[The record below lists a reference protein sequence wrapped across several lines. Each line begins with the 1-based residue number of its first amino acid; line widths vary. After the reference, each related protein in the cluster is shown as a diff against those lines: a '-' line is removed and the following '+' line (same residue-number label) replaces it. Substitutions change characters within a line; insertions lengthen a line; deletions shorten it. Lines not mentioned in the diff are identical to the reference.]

1 MRRPGVVLLAAPA
14 VVAAGIVV
22 AALRVNQYVYF
33 AGYVVL
39 QYVVIATAWNILGGY
54 AGYVNFGTPAF
65 FALGAYTAVFLIQS
79 TRAPLPVLILAG
91 GLVAALLGLGIGY
104 LTLRL
109 RGVFFSIATLALSI
123 VLQTMIINWE
133 YVGGS
138 RGLSVIL
145 PSDPPFGNYVTFLF
159 TVMVLLAVVAVT
171 VARLIERSWVGRG
184 LAALRDNEEAAEC
197 MGVPTLRLK
206 LFATTVSGFLLGVAG
221 APFPYYVTFVEPN
234 SAFSLDYAVNALAM
248 PMIGGT
254 TSWVGPVIGAVLL
267 GTAQQLATVTIS
279 SEMNLFIVGVVLV
292 ADGGRILFEGRDITT
307 LAAHRRTRLGIVR
320 SFQIPKPF
328 TSMTVRENLGIP

>member
-1 MRRPGVVLLAAPA
+1 MRFWIGAAVILLVALGLALSPLNNYFFFAAFVVLT
-14 VVAAGIVV
+14 
-22 AALRVNQYVYF
+22 F
-33 AGYVVL
+33 VVL
-39 QYVVIATAWNILGGY
+39 ATAWNILGGY

-65 FALGAYTAVFLIQS
+65 FAMGAYTAVFLIQS
-79 TRAPLPVLILAG
+79 MRAPLPVLLLAG

-109 RGVFFSIATLALSI
+109 RGVFFSIATLALSV
-123 VLQTMIINWE
+123 VLQTMIMNWE

-138 RGLSVIL
+138 RGMSVL
-145 PSDPPFGNYVTFLF
+145 RPSGPPFGSYVTFLF
-159 TVMVLLAVVAVT
+159 TVMVGLAVIAVL
-171 VARLIERSWVGRG
+171 VARFIERSWIGRG

-221 APFPYYVTFVEPN
+221 APFPYYVTYVEPN
-234 SAFSLDYAVNALAM
+234 SAFALDYAVNALAM

-292 ADGGRILFEGRDITT
+292 AFVVLAPEGILGLVRRLRGR
-307 LAAHRRTRLGIVR
+307 
-320 SFQIPKPF
+320 
-328 TSMTVRENLGIP
+328 

>member
-1 MRRPGVVLLAAPA
+1 MRTGIALAVAAVVVGAGILLAF
-14 VVAAGIVV
+14 
-22 AALRVNQYVYF
+22 LTVNPYVYF
-33 AGYVVL
+33 AGYVIL
-39 QYVVIATAWNILGGY
+39 QYVVIAIAWNILGGY

-65 FALGAYTAVFLIQS
+65 FALGAYTAVFLVQ
-79 TRAPLPVLILAG
+79 TVRPPLPVLILAG
-91 GLVAALLGLGIGY
+91 GLVSALLGLGIGY

-123 VLQTMIINWE
+123 VLQTVIINWE
-133 YVGGS
+133 FVGGS
-138 RGLSVIL
+138 RGLSVIR
-145 PSDPPFGNYVTFLF
+145 PSGPPFGNYVTFLF
-159 TVMVLLAVVAVT
+159 TVMVGLAVVSVL
-171 VARLIERSWVGRG
+171 VARFIERSWIGRG

-234 SAFSLDYAVNALAM
+234 SAFALDYAVNALAM

-292 ADGGRILFEGRDITT
+292 AFVVLAPEGILG
-307 LAAHRRTRLGIVR
+307 LVRRLRR
-320 SFQIPKPF
+320 
-328 TSMTVRENLGIP
+328 R

>member
-1 MRRPGVVLLAAPA
+1 MARTIGPLLVGMVVIG
-14 VVAAGIVV
+14 AGICV
-22 AALRVNQYVYF
+22 ALLRLNPYLYF
-33 AGYVVL
+33 AGYVIL

-65 FALGAYTAVFLIQS
+65 FALGAYTAVFLIRSLQ
-79 TRAPLPVLILAG
+79 APLPVLIVAG

-109 RGVFFSIATLALSI
+109 RGTFFSIATLALAV

-138 RGLSVIL
+138 RGISVL
-145 PSDPPFGNYVTFLF
+145 RPSGPPFGSYVTFLF
-159 TVMVLLAVVAVT
+159 TVMVGLAVGAVT
-171 VARLIERSWVGRG
+171 VARFIERSWIGRG

-234 SAFSLDYAVNALAM
+234 SPFALDYAVNALAM

-254 TSWVGPVIGAVLL
+254 TSWIGPVIGAVLL
-267 GTAQQLATVTIS
+267 GTAQQLTTVTIS
-279 SEMNLFIVGVVLV
+279 SELNLFIVGVVLV
-292 ADGGRILFEGRDITT
+292 AFVVLAPEGILGLVRRLRGR
-307 LAAHRRTRLGIVR
+307 
-320 SFQIPKPF
+320 
-328 TSMTVRENLGIP
+328 